1 MKPSTFSS
9 DRVEAMSRS
18 IMLRIFQLIC
28 AVMMLGASARPAF
41 GFALSGPKTTWQ
53 ADNIGYDRVTDI
65 PYPSGGW
72 NIFNTPEW
80 TYAPHQIYQG
90 YRWNIPNLYYA
101 YDASFRKYFGT
112 RGVQEVDSAVSIL
125 NALPPASQLD
135 INDYPLD
142 EARFNYTAAAL
153 HLYDLKS
160 AALEALILR
169 MGITDPER
177 FAWTLRN
184 RILIP
189 GSQCPFYDYTVI
201 QRNFDPDT
209 LAPSRYVNGNLFTYA
224 IQQLCPPGLP
234 DRSEALE
241 ILVDPIDT
249 YQTALA
255 SPKITWNNLSAYGL
269 FHIGLTRDDV
279 AGLKHLYHTNNM
291 NEEISAP
298 DVQLFN
304 TNNTLALLFT
314 SNLTVFAQQ
323 ALTNNAAALQ
333 ALYPNL
339 VIASST
345 IIGFSNLFVTNIVGF
360 LTNQPWAPAGTFQ
373 IAFTTNV
380 VPLGVQPLFQHTFA
394 NVVTFQLIGGQFTAI
409 PLTTVSQV
417 NGVQIIA
424 NQIANVVLTN
434 APWSPAGTN
443 TIVATN
449 ITTRLRVLT
458 GPVGEFA
465 VLPTNFC
472 DVSIVSA
479 LLTNV
484 TPETNIIAS
493 FTNVLAGT
501 NPVSGQVLQTT
512 LSVVDFFTNHIF
524 AIFPISC
531 TFSNVA
537 ERQGIDK
544 VSFVRRDFDP
554 VLSRFFNPITNDFDV
569 VSETTNNIRYV
580 EHFRRIVTRPD
591 IIFAAGDGN
600 LTTAPQVETID
611 HFSAATAPNFNGSLI
626 PANPV
631 PPEGPGTMEGPG
643 GGPIFITFNQTGPTY
658 FNSATGFI
666 DENSAIF
673 YYQWATFDGSTNA
686 PILYPDAASLAALEQ
701 QSFMQISP
709 SFMPAGAFGQP
720 FSVTLSVTGGS
731 GSYTWQLSPLSN
743 PLPPGLNL
751 QQDPGDSSQATISGT
766 PGVPGNYTFI
776 VRVTDNNGGLYVD
789 TPYVVTIAQP

>member
-1 MKPSTFSS
+1 MN
-9 DRVEAMSRS
+9 RS

-28 AVMMLGASARPAF
+28 AVMMLGVSARSAF
-41 GFALSGPKTTWQ
+41 GFALGGPKEGYQ
-53 ADNIGYDRVTDI
+53 ADNLGYDRVTDV
-65 PYPSGGW
+65 PYPFNLW
-72 NIFNTPEW
+72 TIYNTPEW
-80 TYAPHQIYQG
+80 TYAPHNIGEG
-90 YRWNIPNLYYA
+90 YRWNIPILYYS
-101 YDASFRKYFGT
+101 YDSSFLGYFGS

-125 NALPPASQLD
+125 NAVPPASQLD
-135 INDYPLD
+135 INDYPMD

-160 AALEALILR
+160 AALETLILR

-177 FAWTLRN
+177 FTWTLRN
-184 RILIP
+184 RIIIP
-189 GSQCPFYDYTVI
+189 PLQCPFYDYTVI
-201 QRNFDPDT
+201 QRNFDPDN
-209 LAPSRYVNGNLFTYA
+209 LSPSRYVNGNLFTYA
-224 IQQLCPPGLP
+224 IQQLCPPGDP

-269 FHIGLTRDDV
+269 FHIGLTRDDA
-279 AGLKHLYHTNNM
+279 AGLKYLYRTNNM
-291 NEEISAP
+291 NIEVSAP

-304 TNNTLALLFT
+304 TNNTLQLLFT
-314 SNLTVFAQQ
+314 SNLTLFAQQ

-339 VIASST
+339 VINSST
-345 IIGFSNLFVTNIVGF
+345 IIGFSNLYVTNIVGF

-373 IAFTTNV
+373 IAFTTNRV
-380 VPLGVQPLFQHTFA
+380 LVGFQTNFLHTFA
-394 NVVTFQLIGGQFTAI
+394 NVVTFQLIGGRFTAI
-409 PLTTVSQV
+409 PLTTFSQV

-434 APWSPAGTN
+434 APWTPAGTN

-484 TPETNIIAS
+484 TPQTNIIAS

-544 VSFVRRDFDP
+544 VSFVRHDFDP
-554 VLSRFFNPITNDFDV
+554 LLSRFFNPITNDFNV
-569 VSETTNNIRYV
+569 ISQITNNIRIV

-611 HFSAATAPNFNGSLI
+611 HFTGATTPNFNTNTLPPNPI
-626 PANPV
+626 PVA
-631 PPEGPGTMEGPG
+631 GPGTMEGPG
-643 GGPIFITFNQTGPTY
+643 GGSLFITFNKTGPTY

-673 YYQWATFDGSTNA
+673 YYQWASFDGSTNA
-686 PILYPDAASLAALEQ
+686 PFLYPNAATLAGLEQ
-701 QSFMQISP
+701 QSFIQVSP
-709 SFMPAGAFGQP
+709 SFLPGGTFGQP
-720 FSVTLSVTGGS
+720 YGPETLSVSGGTPP
-731 GSYTWQLSPLSN
+731 YTWQLSPLSN

-751 QQDPGDSSQATISGT
+751 VPDPDPNSSFLATISGT

-776 VRVTDNNGGLYVD
+776 IRVVDNGGLSVD
-789 TPYVVTIAQP
+789 TPYVISIAQP